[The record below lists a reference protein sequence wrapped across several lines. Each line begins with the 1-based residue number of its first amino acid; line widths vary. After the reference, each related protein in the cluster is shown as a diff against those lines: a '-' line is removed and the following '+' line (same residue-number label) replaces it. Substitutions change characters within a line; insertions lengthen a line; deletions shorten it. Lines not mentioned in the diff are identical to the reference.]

1 MKTYHICW
9 LIGKDE
15 QGLDLLTGITVFA
28 ESMDEALADFK
39 KEYNVEP
46 YYITRKWEA
55 KKNFGILFWVDRIC
69 SGVGCVIGFIAQD

>member
-28 ESMDEALADFK
+28 ESIENALANFK

-46 YYITRKWEA
+46 YYITRK
-55 KKNFGILFWVDRIC
+55 
-69 SGVGCVIGFIAQD
+69 